1 MMQRFLGLFLLLTG
15 TAAQAQVPAQPA
27 PMPMP
32 MPVPMPTIWNPAA
45 DYVTPGQDEP
55 GYRSWYLSAPQRA
68 AQVSSFNHYLA
79 SYQVSGI
86 VPTWQLLRT
95 ASMWHRCGA
104 QPFEVPPTS
113 EWPNIVQTLRYVRD
127 FVVPAIGPVEAV
139 SAYRNPLLN
148 ACAGGVPGS
157 AHQHYQ
163 AIDLVPL
170 RPTTREQLMETLCAV
185 HLRRGNPYQV
195 GLGFYAFL
203 RFHVDSMRFRKW
215 GMGAAPDSSPCR
227 VAIVSP
233 PAKGIDMPPEEAAP
247 TTVPTAA
254 PEVPVTFEAPAVG
267 QAETAASR

>member
-1 MMQRFLGLFLLLTG
+1 MLVTMFRLLASLALLTG
-15 TAAQAQVPAQPA
+15 TAAHAQTLPGTPAPVTPQAAYPMPA
-27 PMPMP
+27 PM
-32 MPVPMPTIWNPAA
+32 IWNPAA
-45 DYVTPGQDEP
+45 SYVTAGQDEP
-55 GYRSWYLSAPQRA
+55 GYRSWYLSSPTRSTLVA
-68 AQVSSFNHYLA
+68 SFNDYLRT
-79 SYQVSGI
+79 YQVSGV

-104 QPFEVPPTS
+104 QPFEVPPAA

-170 RPTTREQLMETLCAV
+170 RQTTREQLMETLCDV

-215 GMGAAPDSSPCR
+215 GMSETPDRSPCR

-233 PAKGIDMPPEEAAP
+233 PAKGIDMPPEEMGLPAP
-247 TTVPTAA
+247 TN
-254 PEVPVTFEAPAVG
+254 EVPPVSQSV
-267 QAETAASR
+267 QRDRS

>member
-1 MMQRFLGLFLLLTG
+1 MHRFFGFLALLAG
-15 TAAQAQVPAQPA
+15 TAAYPQAPAGTVVPSAPATILPQPT
-27 PMPMP
+27 PL
-32 MPVPMPTIWNPAA
+32 IWNPASS
-45 DYVTPGQDEP
+45 YVTSGQDEP
-55 GYRSWYLSAPQRA
+55 GYRSWYLSMPQRA
-68 AQVSSFNHYLA
+68 AQVSSFNRYL
-79 SYQVSGI
+79 SGYEVGGV

-104 QPFEVPPTS
+104 QPFEVPPAS

-127 FVVPAIGPVEAV
+127 YVVPAIGPVEAV
-139 SAYRNPLLN
+139 SAYRNPVLN

-215 GMGAAPDSSPCR
+215 GMSEAPDSSPCR
-227 VAIVSP
+227 VAVVSP
-233 PAKGIDMPPEEAAP
+233 PAKGIDMPPEEMN
-247 TTVPTAA
+247 
-254 PEVPVTFEAPAVG
+254 APAVPVPTSE
-267 QAETAASR
+267 QPPAPQQMAPQPQQ